1 MLLFCGNAQSASRT
15 GAFIG
20 YSEELSGVPAT
31 GSPAEGTACRDKD
44 PSCADW
50 ASRGECTANP
60 GYMLAACP
68 ISCKQ
73 CTPPELV
80 RKGNPPFQPQQ
91 GVPLLSMAC
100 HILVFSQNLEMYANK
115 TLVLKTDLG
124 EVYITMLWDN
134 APRAAALIMDLAH
147 QEGGGPPYGLLQ
159 GSLAGILKAPPS
171 EGKAPP
177 KYG

>member
-1 MLLFCGNAQSASRT
+1 MRGTLRVHQLLSIMLLFCGNAQSASRT

-31 GSPAEGTACRDKD
+31 GSPAGTACRDKD

-73 CTPPELV
+73 CTPPEL
-80 RKGNPPFQPQQ
+80 
-91 GVPLLSMAC
+91 
-100 HILVFSQNLEMYANK
+100 NLEMYANK

-147 QEGGGPPYGLLQ
+147 QGTSQQERCRFYRNEAAPLEGGGPPYGKTLFVTRIH
-159 GSLAGILKAPPS
+159 SFLADVIALGHWD
-171 EGKAPP
+171 
-177 KYG
+177 